1 MNNKVIW
8 ILNQTAGKPDSGWGE
23 RHYNFSK
30 YWIKKGYDV
39 KIISGSYNH
48 LFINQPK
55 TSNRWF
61 TYETVEEGITFC
73 WVKTPKYYNGGWR
86 KFLSNFIFMLKIL
99 FLSHHKLGKPTNII
113 VSSMPIFPI
122 LNGYIFKKRFKAQKL
137 FIEIRDLWPLTP
149 IHLKGYAT
157 RHPLVKIVGWFEKF
171 GYQKSDV
178 IVSLLPNAHK
188 YIDKISG
195 DPSKF
200 NWISNGIDENLLEN
214 EQLPESIINQI
225 PVNKFIVGYT
235 GTMGMANALEYLIEA
250 SILIKEKTD
259 VHFVLVG
266 DGYLKK
272 NLIDQTL
279 GNTNITFIHKIN
291 KNQVQNMLKLFDIC
305 FIGRNDTKLFDYGV
319 ASNKYFDYMLAS
331 KPILESSNAIK
342 SPAELSGCGLIVK
355 PESGNAIVEGIY
367 KFQSLTTQQLG
378 NMGTDGCRYVKK
390 YHNFEFLSDKYL
402 KLF

>member
-1 MNNKVIW
+1 M
-8 ILNQTAGKPDSGWGE
+8 
-23 RHYNFSK
+23 
-30 YWIKKGYDV
+30 
-39 KIISGSYNH
+39 
-48 LFINQPK
+48 
-55 TSNRWF
+55 
-61 TYETVEEGITFC
+61 
-73 WVKTPKYYNGGWR
+73 
-86 KFLSNFIFMLKIL
+86 
-99 FLSHHKLGKPTNII
+99 
-113 VSSMPIFPI
+113 
-122 LNGYIFKKRFKAQKL
+122 
-137 FIEIRDLWPLTP
+137 
-149 IHLKGYAT
+149 
-157 RHPLVKIVGWFEKF
+157 KIVGWFEKF

-178 IVSLLPNAHK
+178 IVSLLPNAHT

-200 NWISNGIDENLLEN
+200 NWISNGIDENLLGN

-225 PVNKFIVGYT
+225 PVHKFIVGYT

-266 DGYLKK
+266 DGYLKN